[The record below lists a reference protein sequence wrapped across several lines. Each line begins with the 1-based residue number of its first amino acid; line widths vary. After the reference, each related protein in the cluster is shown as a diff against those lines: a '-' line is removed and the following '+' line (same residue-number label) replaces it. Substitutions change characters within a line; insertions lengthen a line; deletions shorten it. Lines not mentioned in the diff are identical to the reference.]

1 MSQGSPLSLFDRILY
16 GVRLLLHLMLIG
28 TTCWMADLEI
38 RTALADPDLP
48 DRAAAF
54 LGGGYAL
61 GAILGLIS
69 LLSTFIVRRI
79 HRAMSSVFVC
89 LLMLIVLLASFSDV
103 VMGGWSSW
111 AGDDPA
117 QAAVMMAML
126 GGSAVTLGVEAL
138 CRRP

>member
-1 MSQGSPLSLFDRILY
+1 MSQGSTASVFDGILY
-16 GVRLLLHLMLIG
+16 WVRLLLHLMLIG
-28 TTCWMADLEI
+28 ATCWMADLEI

-54 LGGGYAL
+54 LGGGYGL
-61 GAILGLIS
+61 GAVLGLLS
-69 LLSTFIVRRI
+69 LLSTFIFRGI
-79 HRAMSSVFVC
+79 HRAISSVFVC
-89 LLMLIVLLASFSDV
+89 VLMLLVLLASFSDV

-117 QAAVMMAML
+117 QAAVMMLML